1 MFAKASLVGPCG
13 FPCVPLCHAG
23 AELGSRVRG
32 GAKGGA
38 RFPGPTKLTT
48 GGGVQFEIFPENIY
62 MDKLFQ
68 LAGAKLPL
76 FPSLIVKLT
85 YLHYGL

>member
-1 MFAKASLVGPCG
+1 MRVL
-13 FPCVPLCHAG
+13 LCAPVAG
-23 AELGSRVRG
+23 AELGSRV
-32 GAKGGA
+32 KGGKEGA
-38 RFPGPTKLTT
+38 RYPSPTKLTP
-48 GGGVQFEIFPENIY
+48 GEGVQFEIFPENIY
-62 MDKLFQ
+62 MGKLFQ